1 MTNRITK
8 SLILLLVTGLIVS
21 CGGSNSPASV
31 TEPPPTPPSN
41 DAPVISISVSDSSP
55 NEGQKTTLDA
65 SGSSDS
71 NNDTLTFSWLQKT
84 GPNLILSSNNSPI
97 LEVTPPELT
106 QNETAII
113 ELQLTD
119 GQITVTEEVSLT
131 LENVDL
137 TPKYEINGRNFN
149 LRTQDSY
156 KYTGAL
162 TKFINQSRNLLAM
175 FDDGNV
181 ESLKFDS
188 DITVAED
195 DEPFEGE
202 VNVLDPINAS
212 ILGGFFSED
221 FRSRPVLVD
230 FDSETV
236 FFTNSNPEASPE
248 FRNYQLDAEK
258 PCIAMPVFRFLIV
271 GQKEN
276 GIRIF
281 DQVYEEKSPPN
292 YTYVEDIETDA
303 TTCVFKGYNRGAM
316 TYDERSGEVILL
328 KLVDASGNVVESWRN
343 DDAVKSLAAVDKV
356 IPNLNIADGVTLE
369 FVKAIPYSSNTIA
382 DSGLALLYSDGKI
395 DGNHRLVLARETSDT
410 NGNPKIEYLVREWAY
425 GVPHDALST
434 TIDGIDPNASELII
448 TTKDSPYGVVFM
460 SRNSGLWGQAN
471 YIEIGLGATD
481 IAPYYSG
488 STGNGFW
495 VNYPVEN
502 TVKLLDVGVTQ

>member
-156 KYTGAL
+156 KYAGG
-162 TKFINQSRNLLAM
+162 IN
-175 FDDGNV
+175 
-181 ESLKFDS
+181 EIHK
-188 DITVAED
+188 
-195 DEPFEGE
+195 
-202 VNVLDPINAS
+202 S
-212 ILGGFFSED
+212 I
-221 FRSRPVLVD
+221 
-230 FDSETV
+230 
-236 FFTNSNPEASPE
+236 
-248 FRNYQLDAEK
+248 
-258 PCIAMPVFRFLIV
+258 
-271 GQKEN
+271 
-276 GIRIF
+276 
-281 DQVYEEKSPPN
+281 
-292 YTYVEDIETDA
+292 
-303 TTCVFKGYNRGAM
+303 
-316 TYDERSGEVILL
+316 
-328 KLVDASGNVVESWRN
+328 
-343 DDAVKSLAAVDKV
+343 
-356 IPNLNIADGVTLE
+356 
-369 FVKAIPYSSNTIA
+369 
-382 DSGLALLYSDGKI
+382 
-395 DGNHRLVLARETSDT
+395 
-410 NGNPKIEYLVREWAY
+410 
-425 GVPHDALST
+425 
-434 TIDGIDPNASELII
+434 
-448 TTKDSPYGVVFM
+448 
-460 SRNSGLWGQAN
+460 
-471 YIEIGLGATD
+471 
-481 IAPYYSG
+481 
-488 STGNGFW
+488 
-495 VNYPVEN
+495 
-502 TVKLLDVGVTQ
+502 

>member
-119 GQITVTEEVSLT
+119 GPITVTEEVSLT

-212 ILGGFFSED
+212 I
-221 FRSRPVLVD
+221 
-230 FDSETV
+230 
-236 FFTNSNPEASPE
+236 
-248 FRNYQLDAEK
+248 LDAEK